1 MERKKRLRLVQLSLI
16 IFGVLIIFFTFSINK
31 KNTVNKIISKD
42 IQNKILESNK
52 ELKGS
57 DVFLDIEYSGLDLS
71 GNRYILKS
79 KEAINNA
86 LNPEIVDMKFVDAIF
101 YFKDDTELKVTSD
114 TGIYNNKTL
123 DMTFNGNIKAYYL
136 KSELFAEKAIY
147 SNSKSFL
154 TISNNV
160 KINDIR
166 GTMIADK
173 ISFNIKKQTV
183 DIASFNN
190 GKINASIDLR

>member
-71 GNRYILKS
+71 GNRYILKA
-79 KEAINNA
+79 KEA
-86 LNPEIVDMKFVDAIF
+86 
-101 YFKDDTELKVTSD
+101 
-114 TGIYNNKTL
+114 
-123 DMTFNGNIKAYYL
+123 
-136 KSELFAEKAIY
+136 
-147 SNSKSFL
+147 
-154 TISNNV
+154 
-160 KINDIR
+160 
-166 GTMIADK
+166 
-173 ISFNIKKQTV
+173 
-183 DIASFNN
+183 FNN
-190 GKINASIDLR
+190 GKKLFDSKSKQNRKADLTEKDIENNI